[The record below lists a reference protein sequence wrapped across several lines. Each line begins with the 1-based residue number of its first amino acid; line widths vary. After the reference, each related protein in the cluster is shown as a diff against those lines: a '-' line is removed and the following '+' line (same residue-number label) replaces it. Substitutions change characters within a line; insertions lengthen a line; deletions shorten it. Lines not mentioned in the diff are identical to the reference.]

1 MGETVKLT
9 SREITSPRSPSVQE
23 MVEQQKEKDVNKLEG
38 WDGVGGGREGQE
50 GKDICIPMA
59 DSC

>member
-1 MGETVKLT
+1 MT

-50 GKDICIPMA
+50 ERDVCIPMA

>member
-9 SREITSPRSPSVQE
+9 SREITSPRSPTVQE

-38 WDGVGGGREGQE
+38 WDGVGVGREGQE
-50 GKDICIPMA
+50 GKDVCIPMA